1 MSLRTGHGRAEG
13 ICRQQIEHP
22 TTAPGPTHSLTGM
35 SRTVAASVLIAFTL
49 TGCGS
54 TVTDS
59 DSPTASSFATS
70 ANAATATTAPA
81 QPKTLEAATAVA
93 QEWVDRR
100 AAGDYAGVWLL
111 FSEQVR
117 EGISQEN
124 YVTVSETCTSSLTKL
139 PSTVNGV
146 RPTVRTRR
154 SLALRRWS
162 SSFRRTSY
170 TRAASGSCSAAD
182 TGVRGGPW

>member
-1 MSLRTGHGRAEG
+1 
-13 ICRQQIEHP
+13 
-22 TTAPGPTHSLTGM
+22 M

-54 TVTDS
+54 VTDS
-59 DSPTASSFATS
+59 DSAAASSSATS

-117 EGISQEN
+117 EGISQED

-139 PSTVNGV
+139 PSTVKGV
-146 RPTVRTRR
+146 RLDGPDKAITRLEAMGLKLPADLVYEGGQWLLLPTPEFAEDLGKPVQQMIDERK
-154 SLALRRWS
+154 AEG
-162 SSFRRTSY
+162 Y
-170 TRAASGSCSAAD
+170 CEAQ
-182 TGVRGGPW
+182 

>member
-1 MSLRTGHGRAEG
+1 
-13 ICRQQIEHP
+13 
-22 TTAPGPTHSLTGM
+22 M

-146 RPTVRTRR
+146 RLDGPDKAITRLEAMEFKLPADLVYEGGQWLLLLLPTPEFAEDLGEPVQQMIDERK
-154 SLALRRWS
+154 AEGDCE
-162 SSFRRTSY
+162 
-170 TRAASGSCSAAD
+170 AQ
-182 TGVRGGPW
+182 